1 MAHQLLFVQIL
12 NVGLDLYKRAIPSKG
27 RMFFELKIC
36 VTGVAILVLI
46 VLASH
51 RLLCSTGNMMTGNEL
66 VHVPSASSTA
76 MVPEQV
82 PVSQLAKWGDAG
94 RAGFQVI
101 PNVLFRAQKHLGV
114 DCVDILIL
122 LNLSLHWWGPY
133 SLPYPSPALIAER
146 MNVSKRTIERRLQ
159 TLEKSGFIK
168 RLPAKAPQEG
178 KPKVRS
184 FEMSG
189 LVAKLE
195 EAALVGLVQR
205 EYRRREG

>member
-1 MAHQLLFVQIL
+1 
-12 NVGLDLYKRAIPSKG
+12 
-27 RMFFELKIC
+27 
-36 VTGVAILVLI
+36 
-46 VLASH
+46 
-51 RLLCSTGNMMTGNEL
+51 
-66 VHVPSASSTA
+66 

-205 EYRRREG
+205 EYRRWIERHKQQMLGNPRHRKQPSICRGGGRRFESSPGVLIIPVHLTAMGKLPVDGLKNLYSPTNLVGRSDPI